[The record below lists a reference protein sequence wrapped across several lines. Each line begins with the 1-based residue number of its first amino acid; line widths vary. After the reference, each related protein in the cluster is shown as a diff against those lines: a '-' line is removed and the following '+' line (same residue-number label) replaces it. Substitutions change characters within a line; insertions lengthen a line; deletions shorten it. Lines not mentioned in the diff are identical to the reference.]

1 MVHAETWITVILRGL
16 PWKQTEIIISF
27 LRLHPSTAFQTL
39 VDYEGYCISSKGSLP
54 TIVDTMVQFS
64 RSVVSDSLRPHEVQ
78 HARPPCP
85 SPTPR
90 VYLNSCPLNRWCHP
104 AISSSVIP
112 FSSCPQSFPA
122 LESFQMSQLFASGD
136 QSIGASASASV
147 LPKHILGWF
156 PLGLTYLI
164 PLPSKGLSRG
174 FYSTLV
180 QKASI
185 FQHSAFF
192 MVQFSHPHM
201 TTEKNHSFDYLD
213 PCWQVDISAF

>member
-1 MVHAETWITVILRGL
+1 MVTLRFFEGFCGNCELLDEQLNRNSDKQIRSLGERSGLEIKLWDMSTWI
-16 PWKQTEIIISF
+16 W
-27 LRLHPSTAFQTL
+27 
-39 VDYEGYCISSKGSLP
+39 YSKLQSL
-54 TIVDTMVQFS
+54 IQFS
-64 RSVVSDSLRPHEVQ
+64 HSVVSDSFWPRGLQ

-85 SPTPR
+85 SPSPR
-90 VYLNSCPLNRWCHP
+90 VCLNSCPLNRWCHP
-104 AISSSVIP
+104 AISFSVIP
-112 FSSCPQSFPA
+112 FSSCPESLPESGSF
-122 LESFQMSQLFASGD
+122 LMSQFFASGD